1 MWGQVVRRF
10 SGAENN
16 VGWRSPRLKAGA
28 TDVPALRAGSLKEE
42 AMRPTAH
49 WIVLAAI
56 VMAAGAAM
64 AEPPAAKRAGEEKAV
79 LAATD
84 RFMIAISTGDVEG
97 LRKIFMP
104 EGMTFRALV
113 KKDGPPEVVARPQAY
128 WSDPARFEGRTL
140 NERYWSPTVLVRD
153 PIALV
158 WAPYEFKIDGKTTH
172 CGIDVFDFVKI
183 DGEWRV
189 ASAMWTV
196 EPDACP
202 ELRPAD
208 ASTVR
213 PKD

>member
-1 MWGQVVRRF
+1 MRR
-10 SGAENN
+10 SAQ
-16 VGWRSPRLKAGA
+16 S
-28 TDVPALRAGSLKEE
+28 
-42 AMRPTAH
+42 
-49 WIVLAAI
+49 IVLAAI

-64 AEPPAAKRAGEEKAV
+64 AESPAAKQADEEKAV
-79 LAATD
+79 LAAMD

-97 LRKIFMP
+97 LRKLFTP
-104 EGMTFRALV
+104 EGVTHRALV

-140 NERYWSPTVLVRD
+140 HERYWSPTLLLRD
-153 PIALV
+153 PIAVV

-183 DGEWRV
+183 DGEWRI

-196 EPDACP
+196 EPDACA

-208 ASTVR
+208 TSKIR
-213 PKD
+213 PKG